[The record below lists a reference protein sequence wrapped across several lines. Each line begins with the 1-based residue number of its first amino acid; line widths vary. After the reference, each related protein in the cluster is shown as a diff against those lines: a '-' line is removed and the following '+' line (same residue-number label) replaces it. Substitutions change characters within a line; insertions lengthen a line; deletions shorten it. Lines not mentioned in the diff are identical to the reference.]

1 MVKIAENQRVS
12 ADVILWGGPAPDG
25 KVGPVETSALERPE
39 NEAPS
44 ESEHEG
50 STLVLLRYVL
60 IAAAAYLFLFEG
72 TPSAPTLIASIIA
85 GALLSNVLLSHV
97 PEQKLTQPVVVGTLV
112 CFDIA
117 WIAFGLWYGRET
129 ADNIF
134 FLYFFV
140 LFLAAMG
147 QNLLLIAG
155 AGALIGLV
163 DLAIL
168 VGPSQLQSGWTS
180 PALIRVPFIFTTAL
194 FYGYLTERWKRE
206 RRWAMVEKEFADK
219 LSQIVRDQTQDL
231 QKLYEEAKAQTVELE
246 RANRVKSEFLSIMS
260 HELRTPLSIMM
271 GYSGLIKDRTL
282 GEITPPQEKTLKK
295 VLNNGLDLLSL
306 INSILQATTMESQT
320 LKIASHEVDLK
331 EFVTDLKLF
340 YAASFKEDVALVW
353 DCGPD
358 LPIVTTDGG
367 KLRQMLQNLINNG
380 IKFTEKGLVTVSV
393 RVVGVR
399 DQELGVG
406 AAPQFPTPNSQPLG
420 PSSLFVELKVSDTGI
435 GIAPETLPN
444 IFELFRQADN
454 SLSRPYGGIGMGL
467 YVVKKLTEFMG
478 GRVAVASEPAK
489 GSTFT
494 VTIPT
499 APNPTTPI
507 G

>member
-1 MVKIAENQRVS
+1 MTS
-12 ADVILWGGPAPDG
+12 WTTGGFAGAQPGLSVGSAPD
-25 KVGPVETSALERPE
+25 
-39 NEAPS
+39 APP
-44 ESEHEG
+44 ESEREG

-72 TPSAPTLIASIIA
+72 TTSAPTLIVAIIA

-97 PEQKLTQPVVVGTLV
+97 PEERLTRPATVGTLV

-168 VGPSQLQSGWTS
+168 VGPSQSGWTS

-206 RRWAMVEKEFADK
+206 HRWAVVEKEFAHK
-219 LSQIVRDQTQDL
+219 LSEIVREQTRDL
-231 QKLYEEAKAQTVELE
+231 QKLYEQAKAQAEELE
-246 RANRVKSEFLSIMS
+246 RANRIKSEFLSIMS

-271 GYSGLIKDRTL
+271 GYSGLIKDKTL
-282 GEITPPQEKTLKK
+282 GNVTPGQEKMLKK
-295 VLNNGLDLLSL
+295 VLHHGLDLLSM
-306 INSILQATTMESQT
+306 INSILQATTMEAQT
-320 LKIASHEVDLK
+320 LKLAYQEADLK
-331 EFVTDLKLF
+331 EFIADLKLF
-340 YAASFKEDVALVW
+340 YAASYKEDVALIW
-353 DCGPD
+353 NCDSD
-358 LPIVTTDGG
+358 LPTVKTDAG
-367 KLRQMLQNLINNG
+367 KLRQILQNLINNG
-380 IKFTEKGLVTVSV
+380 IKFTEKGLVTVSA
-393 RVVGVR
+393 RVIGIR
-399 DQELGVG
+399 DQESGIG
-406 AAPQFPTPNSQPLG
+406 AVLQSPTPNPQFPTPNSGVLE
-420 PSSLFVELKVSDTGI
+420 FRVTDTGI
-435 GIAPETLPN
+435 GIAPEVLPT
-444 IFELFRQADN
+444 IFELFHQADS
-454 SLSRPYGGIGMGL
+454 SLSRTYGGIGMGL

-478 GRVAVASEPAK
+478 GTIAVESEPAN

-494 VTIPT
+494 VTIPVDPSSA
-499 APNPTTPI
+499 APLP
-507 G
+507 

>member
-1 MVKIAENQRVS
+1 MQDCVPEIAKE
-12 ADVILWGGPAPDG
+12 GAP
-25 KVGPVETSALERPE
+25 PE
-39 NEAPS
+39 SGREA
-44 ESEHEG
+44 

-72 TPSAPTLIASIIA
+72 TTSSPTLIAAIIA
-85 GALLSNVLLSHV
+85 GALLSNVLLSQV
-97 PEQKLTQPVVVGTLV
+97 PEERLTRPAIVGALV

-129 ADNIF
+129 GDNIF

-168 VGPSQLQSGWTS
+168 VGPSQAQSGWTS

-206 RRWAMVEKEFADK
+206 HRWAIVEKEFADK
-219 LSQIVRDQTQDL
+219 LSQTVREQTHDL
-231 QKLYEEAKAQTVELE
+231 QNLYEQAKTQAAELE
-246 RANRVKSEFLSIMS
+246 RASRVKSEFLSIMS

-271 GYSGLIKDRTL
+271 GYSGLIKDKTL
-282 GEITPPQEKTLKK
+282 GNITPSQETMLKK
-295 VLNNGLDLLSL
+295 VLHHGLDLLSM

-320 LKIASHEVDLK
+320 LKLAYHEVDLK
-331 EFVTDLKLF
+331 EFIADLKLF
-340 YAASFKEDVALVW
+340 YAASFKEDVTLVW
-353 DCGPD
+353 DCD
-358 LPIVTTDGG
+358 YNLPTVTTDAT
-367 KLRQMLQNLINNG
+367 KLRQILQNLINNG
-380 IKFTEKGLVTVSV
+380 IKFTEKGQVTVSAWV
-393 RVVGVR
+393 IGIS
-399 DQELGVG
+399 DQELGIG
-406 AAPQFPTPNSQPLG
+406 ASRQSLTPDSR
-420 PSSLFVELKVSDTGI
+420 FVEFTVADTGI
-435 GIAPETLPN
+435 GIAPEVLPT
-444 IFELFRQADN
+444 IFELFHQADS

-467 YVVKKLTEFMG
+467 YVVKTLTEFMG
-478 GRVAVASEPAK
+478 GVVELESTPGV

-499 APNPTTPI
+499 APTPATH
-507 G
+507 GG